1 MDLTGGSFAPDAASA
16 CRACAARSAATP
28 PRQTAQERLHRLV
41 AAADAGPLRDDLLEA
56 LRNGAQVNP
65 WVVGV
70 SADRARSSTRLHEAI
85 EGRDQASAALDA
97 GGTFQLA
104 EVATDACRFVA
115 IIPTDARPVIVR
127 RSSRRR
133 AAPER
138 PGWTFTDA
146 REAAWFGVGSAG
158 GTEHALD
165 GAGTLCGIPPAR
177 VTAQLHLFTASSGSA
192 CPSCAALAAAAP
204 TRPCA
209 QERLHTAIA
218 TAAPGPLRDD
228 LAAALTRGAEITLWI
243 GALGPDL
250 AKHYADLDEL
260 DDNRAALAAALA
272 VNEHAGLAHVL
283 HGSWRST
290 VLLRDGE
297 PPLIARG
304 RT

>member
-1 MDLTGGSFAPDAASA
+1 MWPLLTL
-16 CRACAARSAATP
+16 
-28 PRQTAQERLHRLV
+28 RQQ
-41 AAADAGPLRDDLLEA
+41 
-56 LRNGAQVNP
+56 GA
-65 WVVGV
+65 
-70 SADRARSSTRLHEAI
+70 
-85 EGRDQASAALDA
+85 
-97 GGTFQLA
+97 
-104 EVATDACRFVA
+104 
-115 IIPTDARPVIVR
+115 
-127 RSSRRR
+127 
-133 AAPER
+133 
-138 PGWTFTDA
+138 
-146 REAAWFGVGSAG
+146 AAWFGAGSAG

-165 GAGTLCGIPPAR
+165 GAATLCGIPRAR
-177 VTAQLHLFTASSGSA
+177 VTVHLHLFTASSGLA
-192 CPSCAALAAAAP
+192 CPTCAALAAAAP

-250 AKHYADLDEL
+250 AKHYANLDEL
-260 DDNRAALAAALA
+260 DNNRAALAAALA
-272 VNEHAGLAHVL
+272 VNEHASLAHVL